1 MRDASSTHETATYS
15 PAQRAMRASAAMLL
29 AVNAADANA
38 HPPPGVGTIYF
49 FGMIPT
55 LLLLVAYLI
64 SLFRS
69 RAPWLHKLWMG
80 LGLAGSLMLTVVL
93 AGNNTFNLPLYTVP
107 LVWVIPALVWLAMSR
122 WLKRRRPA

>member
-1 MRDASSTHETATYS
+1 MLSLAL
-15 PAQRAMRASAAMLL
+15 RAKRAYAPLLL
-29 AVNAADANA
+29 AVTAGDANA

-49 FGMIPT
+49 LGMIPT
-55 LLLLVAYLI
+55 VLLLIAYLI

-80 LGLAGSLMLTVVL
+80 LGLAASLMLTMVL
-93 AGNNTFNLPLYTVP
+93 AGNNTFNLPLYMVP

-122 WLKRRRPA
+122 WLKRRQPP

>member
-1 MRDASSTHETATYS
+1 MDDGSAVANRGHRTSR
-15 PAQRAMRASAAMLL
+15 RAAALLL
-29 AVNAADANA
+29 AVTAADANA

-55 LLLLVAYLI
+55 VLLLIAYLI

-80 LGLAGSLMLTVVL
+80 LGLAASLMLTVVL

-107 LVWVIPALVWLAMSR
+107 LVWVIPALVWLGLSR
-122 WLKRRRPA
+122 WLKRRQPP